1 MKKLLV
7 LSIGIMMLAY
17 LAGCGNGSSGSVSVI
32 FGTPAAA
39 DIDPAAPATQ
49 ALLGG
54 AIQGS
59 PLVFGSPTS
68 AKLFIGD
75 AAGFVNHS
83 TATSPVAKYN
93 RPLAVTTDGPNLYVA
108 DYLNNVIRKIVKATG
123 IDTTI
128 AGNLLGLAGSLDS
141 DTTGTAAY
149 FNGPTGVTTD
159 GTYLYVT
166 DSANYTVRRIEVA
179 TGKVITLAGTA
190 GQAGHVD
197 ALGPAA
203 RFNLL
208 YDITINGNYLYVT
221 DAGNTIRMIH
231 KTTGAVS
238 TLAGSPGT
246 TGTADGSGAAAR
258 FNVPVR
264 LTTDGP
270 NLYVTDFN
278 SDTIRKIELVTGTV
292 TTIAGKTR
300 VAGEARVDTDG
311 VTGQEARFFQPYGI
325 TCDGSSLYVTGS
337 FNNTVR
343 KIVLAGTPGSPWSG
357 PVSTLA
363 TVGSA
368 ALNSI
373 AGITTD
379 GTGLFLTDVS
389 VDNSSHVIR
398 KIQ

>member
-1 MKKLLV
+1 MKRLLV
-7 LSIGIMMLAY
+7 LAFGIMMLAY
-17 LAGCGNGSSGSVSVI
+17 LAGCGSSSSSSVTQN
-32 FGTPAAA
+32 FKTPLAA
-39 DIDPAAPATQ
+39 DIEPAAPATQ

-54 AIQGS
+54 AIQGK
-59 PLVFGSPTS
+59 PIVFGSPTS
-68 AKLFIGD
+68 AKVFIGE

-83 TATSPVAKYN
+83 TAISPAAKFN

-128 AGNLLGLAGSLDS
+128 AGNVIGFAGSLDA
-141 DTTGTAAY
+141 DVGTSAF

-166 DSANYTVRRIEVA
+166 DSGNYTIRRIEIV
-179 TGKVITLAGTA
+179 TGKVSTLAGTA

-197 ALGPAA
+197 ALGAAA

-208 YDITINGNYLYVT
+208 YGITINGNYLYVT

-231 KTTGAVS
+231 KTTGDVS
-238 TLAGSPGT
+238 TLAGYPGT
-246 TGTADGSGAAAR
+246 TGTTDGVGSAAR

-278 SDTIRKIELVTGTV
+278 SDTIRKIELVTGSV

-300 VAGEARVDTDG
+300 VAGEPRTDTDG
-311 VTGQEARFFQPYGI
+311 VTGQDARFYQPYGI

-337 FNNTVR
+337 YNNKVR
-343 KIVLAGTPGSPWSG
+343 KIVIAGAPGSQWSG

-368 ALNSI
+368 VLNSI
-373 AGITTD
+373 GGITTD
-379 GTGLFLTDVS
+379 GTGLYLTDIS
-389 VDNSSHVIR
+389 TDNSRHVIR
-398 KIQ
+398 NIQ